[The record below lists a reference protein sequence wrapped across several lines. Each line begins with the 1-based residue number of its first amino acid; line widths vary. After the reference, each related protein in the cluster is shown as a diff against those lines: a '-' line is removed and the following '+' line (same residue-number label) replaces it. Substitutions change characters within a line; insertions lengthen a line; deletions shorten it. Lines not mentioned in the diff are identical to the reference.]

1 MREHAGKVAGLSSRF
16 FSPSGSTLIR
26 SGDCVGSVESSWPCS
41 RYRCF
46 NTNDPLWT
54 QEDYM
59 CGTNSCPCGTPNSVS
74 RGSRGTAH
82 TNTSSRIS
90 AGAFQ
95 QYPIVWLV
103 NISWSGSRNNKA
115 LFYLLRGHRL
125 RALLGLHVTRPTDTQ
140 TAYTSPLSHT
150 SLLVKANLSV
160 DLCKMARFSQQG
172 CSDLLFQP
180 GLLD

>member
-1 MREHAGKVAGLSSRF
+1 MQGRWQGFPPGFSLQVGQHWSGQVIVWAPLSPPGPALVTDVLIQMTRF
-16 FSPSGSTLIR
+16 EPKRII
-26 SGDCVGSVESSWPCS
+26 CVG
-41 RYRCF
+41 R
-46 NTNDPLWT
+46 
-54 QEDYM
+54 
-59 CGTNSCPCGTPNSVS
+59 
-74 RGSRGTAH
+74 TAVPVGLQILCHVDHVGQH

-172 CSDLLFQP
+172 CSNLLFQP